1 MDTKTRNLL
10 NESFDRELTPPENEL
25 LQKAMLNDA
34 ELRAEATALQKLRDV
49 LGAENFSFSSFFTEK
64 VMSRLEVQEGKM
76 LEYAFLRIALPGLIA
91 ASVLLLIS
99 FFGGNTFSLD
109 TILGVE
115 TLQPEYLTDF
125 LFFGN

>member
-10 NESFDRELTPPENEL
+10 NQSFDRDLTPLENEL

-34 ELRAEATALQKLRDV
+34 ELRNEAATLQKLRDI
-49 LGAENFSFSSFFTEK
+49 LGTENFSFSPFFTEK
-64 VMSRLEVQEGKM
+64 VMSSLEVQEGKM

-109 TILGVE
+109 TIMGVE